1 MQIIWHGK
9 IVGSWIFG
17 LTFIRY
23 LLYVFIYVLEFLTSA
38 RNPVEDQI
46 LKFLIHHILIL
57 VEGATLV
64 HIPCTWVNSLAWY
77 SLHSLLI
84 AIFHLDT
91 ITKKNNLTYH
101 ILNATQTFFCWSSN
115 ILTRNSPLLMLF
127 IAIARTNSK
136 YSYHYEKFEFLK
148 YSYQKRMGESTT

>member
-38 RNPVEDQI
+38 RNPVEYQI

-57 VEGATLV
+57 VEGATFGDHYIL
-64 HIPCTWVNSLAWY
+64 SLTHTL
-77 SLHSLLI
+77 S
-84 AIFHLDT
+84 FQV
-91 ITKKNNLTYH
+91 NNLLQVAQNY
-101 ILNATQTFFCWSSN
+101 QTAVSESGPAGISN
-115 ILTRNSPLLMLF
+115 NDAQTICNMLVSLF
-127 IAIARTNSK
+127 
-136 YSYHYEKFEFLK
+136 YL
-148 YSYQKRMGESTT
+148 Q

>member
-23 LLYVFIYVLEFLTSA
+23 LLYVFIYVLEFFTSA

-57 VEGATLV
+57 VEGATFGDHNILSLTHTLSFQVNNLLQVAQNYQTAVSESGPAGISNNDAQTICNMLV
-64 HIPCTWVNSLAWY
+64 IL
-77 SLHSLLI
+77 
-84 AIFHLDT
+84 FHL
-91 ITKKNNLTYH
+91 
-101 ILNATQTFFCWSSN
+101 Q
-115 ILTRNSPLLMLF
+115 
-127 IAIARTNSK
+127 
-136 YSYHYEKFEFLK
+136 
-148 YSYQKRMGESTT
+148 